1 LKNQQSEKSHP
12 FQKLVDVRQAK
23 QLIED
28 AEGLDEE
35 IVLIDQAQNDKR
47 NGSSKGG
54 KRATG
59 DQRRTESRLE
69 RRRPDED
76 SKPEES
82 PHYHQQFNE
91 SNILLQK
98 LMENLKGNPALQNE
112 YIKQIF
118 KLEQIQGEA
127 DLQDYKNLLNSMAA
141 LFYTNHRIGTVTGL
155 FYQWRQLTAQRQ
167 EDRMR

>member
-1 LKNQQSEKSHP
+1 MKNQQSEKSHP

-47 NGSSKGG
+47 GGSSKGG

-76 SKPEES
+76 SQPEES

-91 SNILLQK
+91 SNMLL
-98 LMENLKGNPALQNE
+98 
-112 YIKQIF
+112 
-118 KLEQIQGEA
+118 
-127 DLQDYKNLLNSMAA
+127 
-141 LFYTNHRIGTVTGL
+141 
-155 FYQWRQLTAQRQ
+155 
-167 EDRMR
+167 